1 MEKKEAI
8 IERIERSYKRSLKSS
23 IGGTVSI
30 NELRAKEERG
40 KLIEEEQ
47 LALDRFEKYRV
58 KKLNA
63 ASDEDD
69 FHNRYKLF
77 QVLANLSPYE
87 EFLEEKYTIKE

>member
-8 IERIERSYKRSLKSS
+8 IERIERAYKRSVKSC

-30 NELRAKEERG
+30 NELRTKEEKG
-40 KLIEEEQ
+40 ELTEEEQ

-77 QVLANLSPYE
+77 QVLANLSPFE
-87 EFLEEKYTIKE
+87 EFLEDKYSIKE

>member
-1 MEKKEAI
+1 MKKKEAI
-8 IERIERSYKRSLKSS
+8 IERIERAYKRSVKSS

-30 NELRAKEERG
+30 NELRTKEEKG
-40 KLIEEEQ
+40 ELTEEEQ

-77 QVLANLSPYE
+77 QVLANLSPFE
-87 EFLEEKYTIKE
+87 EFLEDKYSIKE

>member
-8 IERIERSYKRSLKSS
+8 IERIEKSYKRSLKSS
-23 IGGTVSI
+23 IGGTISI
-30 NELRAKEERG
+30 NELRTKGEKG
-40 KLIEEEQ
+40 KLTAEEK
-47 LALDRFEKYRV
+47 LSLNRFEKYRV

-63 ASDEDD
+63 ASDEED

-77 QVLANLSPYE
+77 QVLANLSPFE